1 MYYKRISLSLTRSS
15 YNWCGH
21 SLSDLRSPVGLVNIL
36 RQSSSSPTSLSSSLS
51 SLSLHT
57 NHTLVEWVAHCTK
70 VIGSIPEDDRKGT
83 PALQVLH
90 CAQGTS
96 MICMHWS
103 SKQSIYSFNPDSSQQ
118 PNVLLLHWG
127 LGWGGHQWPC
137 WQKSLYGDYDQDED
151 EDQKMWLH
159 GIDKIPSKW
168 WMDKDA
174 DENVEDDEKDRERWN
189 NTMGDVKNRSNGSLN
204 KHMH

>member
-1 MYYKRISLSLTRSS
+1 MQCTSAKQV
-15 YNWCGH
+15 W
-21 SLSDLRSPVGLVNIL
+21 LRSFAHL
-36 RQSSSSPTSLSSSLS
+36 RWTWTNCPLHQSHRFNPRGWL
-51 SLSLHT
+51 
-57 NHTLVEWVAHCTK
+57 
-70 VIGSIPEDDRKGT
+70 
-83 PALQVLH
+83 ALQGVH

-96 MICMHWS
+96 LICMHWS

-137 WQKSLYGDYDQDED
+137 WQKSLYGDYAQDED
-151 EDQKMWLH
+151 EDQKVWLH

-204 KHMH
+204 KHRH